1 MWRALGEKGDLNMAT
16 LKLVKADYFEV
27 IETGERSGKPYVQ
40 TWPLTRKGEV
50 DSLLSSKYRLS
61 PIQIDVLWATGA
73 EIPLQVG
80 QALGPQR

>member
-1 MWRALGEKGDLNMAT
+1 MAT
-16 LKLVKADYFEV
+16 LKLVKSDYFEV
-27 IETGERSGKPYVQ
+27 IETGERSGKPYVH
-40 TWPLTRKGEV
+40 TWPLARKGEV

-61 PIQIDVLWATGA
+61 RIQIDVLWATGA

>member
-1 MWRALGEKGDLNMAT
+1 MAT
-16 LKLVKADYFEV
+16 LKLIKSDYFEV
-27 IETGERSGKPYVQ
+27 IETGERSGTPYVQ

-61 PIQIDVLWATGA
+61 RVQIDVLWATGA